1 MPVERFSLRVVLLL
15 VLIPLACASSIH
27 PPPKEN
33 TYSERRSEMVK
44 QQLAARDIDNQDV
57 LQSMGE
63 VPRHRFV
70 PAAVQPYAYTDSP
83 LPIGLG
89 QTISQPYIVALMTQ
103 LAEPK
108 PEEKALEVGT
118 GSGYQAAVLSN
129 LVKRVFTI
137 EIIEELADS
146 AKTTLQETGFLNVTV
161 RYGDG
166 YAGWEEEAPFDIIIV
181 TAAAPLVP
189 QPLIDQLAEGGRLIL
204 PVGPVGG
211 IQELILI
218 RKENGKIQEQK
229 IIPVRFVPMTGKVR
243 E

>member
-1 MPVERFSLRVVLLL
+1 MPVERLSLKVALLL

-44 QQLAARDIDNQDV
+44 QQLAARDIDNPAV
-57 LQSMGE
+57 LQAMGE
-63 VPRHRFV
+63 VPRHQFV
-70 PAAVQPYAYTDSP
+70 PAAIQPYAYTDSP
-83 LPIGLG
+83 LPIGLE

-103 LAEPK
+103 LVDPK
-108 PEEKALEVGT
+108 PKERALEVGT
-118 GSGYQAAVLSN
+118 GSGYQAAVLSK
-129 LVKRVFTI
+129 LVQKVFTI
-137 EIIEELADS
+137 EIIEELAETARATLRDS
-146 AKTTLQETGFLNVTV
+146 GFLNVTV

-166 YAGWEEEAPFDIIIV
+166 YAGWEEEAPFDIIMV
-181 TAAAPLVP
+181 TAAAPVVP
-189 QPLIDQLAEGGRLIL
+189 QPLIEQLADGGRLVL

-218 RKENGKIQEQK
+218 RKEKGKIREKK

>member
-44 QQLAARDIDNQDV
+44 RQLAARDIDNQDV

-70 PAAVQPYAYTDSP
+70 PAAVQPYAYSDSP

-137 EIIEELADS
+137 EIIEELAES
-146 AKTTLQETGFLNVTV
+146 ARAALQETGFLNVTV
-161 RYGDG
+161 RHGDG
-166 YAGWEEEAPFDIIIV
+166 YAGWEEESPFDIIMV
-181 TAAAPLVP
+181 TAAAPSVP

-218 RKENGKIQEQK
+218 RKENGKIQEKK

>member
-27 PPPKEN
+27 PPLKEN

-44 QQLAARDIDNQDV
+44 QQLAAR
-57 LQSMGE
+57 
-63 VPRHRFV
+63 FV
-70 PAAVQPYAYTDSP
+70 PAAVEPYAYSDSP

-129 LVKRVFTI
+129 LVTRVFTI
-137 EIIEELADS
+137 EIIEELAES
-146 AKTTLQETGFLNVTV
+146 ARAATPPGFTCTT
-161 RYGDG
+161 
-166 YAGWEEEAPFDIIIV
+166 
-181 TAAAPLVP
+181 
-189 QPLIDQLAEGGRLIL
+189 
-204 PVGPVGG
+204 
-211 IQELILI
+211 
-218 RKENGKIQEQK
+218 K
-229 IIPVRFVPMTGKVR
+229 
-243 E
+243 